1 MIIRPLDFVGVG
13 SYFAW
18 TVQAYSSKQ
27 NLKIKHP
34 ISFIDGLSLVESHLV
49 YILQQNYDH
58 NHDHVTTMIIF
69 KPTYRPLK
77 NPLAQAT

>member
-1 MIIRPLDFVGVG
+1 M
-13 SYFAW
+13 
-18 TVQAYSSKQ
+18 
-27 NLKIKHP
+27 
-34 ISFIDGLSLVESHLV
+34 SFIDGFSLVESHLV

-69 KPTYRPLK
+69 KPIYRPSLK